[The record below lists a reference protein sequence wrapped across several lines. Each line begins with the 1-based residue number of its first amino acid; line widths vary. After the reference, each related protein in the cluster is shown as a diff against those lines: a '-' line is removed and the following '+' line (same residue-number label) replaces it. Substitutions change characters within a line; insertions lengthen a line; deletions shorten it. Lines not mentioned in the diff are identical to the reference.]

1 MPARLPALLDHA
13 ASLRPG
19 RREFLKTASALA
31 AGLALP
37 SYPAQAAT
45 AESWCA
51 TWGTAPA
58 GPPTASQMQSFS
70 NQTLRLIVCTSIGG
84 KRVRVRLSNTYGTT
98 PLAIGAVWIGLSS
111 ANATLVAGSNRQLS
125 FDGKP
130 GAVIPAG
137 APLLSD
143 PLDMALQPGAIL
155 AVSIYL
161 PGNIQATTVHD
172 AAFQTSYASTAGNYA
187 SATSMP
193 VQRSTWYWPFLSE
206 IDVVASG
213 SSAGATLIAIG
224 DSQTDGMLS
233 TNNANHRWPDYLAR
247 RLQTPAYSGTV
258 PVGVVNR
265 GIAGNCLL
273 LDNPASPLSGHDC
286 MERFDRDV
294 AATAGARWLAVLIGI
309 NDILNTSSP
318 DQALVN
324 SMADG
329 YVQLVSRAR
338 ARGMPTLGATLLPWQ
353 GYTWYSAARE
363 SVRQSVNSW
372 IRTSGAFDAV
382 ADFDAAL
389 RDPSQPT
396 RMLPSLDGGDHLHP
410 NDAGYQA
417 MANAVPMGFFSMS

>member
-1 MPARLPALLDHA
+1 MPAEFCIDADCPV
-13 ASLRPG
+13 RPG
-19 RREFLKTASALA
+19 RRVFLQTASALA
-31 AGLALP
+31 AGLALCP
-37 SYPAQAAT
+37 GTGRAAT
-45 AESWCA
+45 TSESWCA

-84 KRVRVRLSNTYGTT
+84 ARVRVRLSNTFGTT
-98 PLAIGAVWIGLSS
+98 PLTIGAVWIGLSS
-111 ANATLVAGSNRQLS
+111 ANASLVAGSNRQLS

-130 GAVIPAG
+130 GATIPAG

-161 PGNIQATTVHD
+161 PGSVQATTVHD

-187 SATSMP
+187 SSTSMP
-193 VQRSTWYWPFLSE
+193 VQRTMWYWPFLTE
-206 IDVVASG
+206 IDVGAAG
-213 SSAGATLIAIG
+213 GSAGASLITIG
-224 DSQTDGMLS
+224 DSQTDGQGS
-233 TNNANHRWPDYLAR
+233 TMNTNHRWPDYLAR
-247 RLQTPAYSGTV
+247 RLQTPAYPGTV

-265 GIAGNCLL
+265 GIAGNCLM
-273 LDNPASPLSGHDC
+273 LDNPNSPLGGRDC

-318 DQALVN
+318 GQALAD

-329 YVQLVSRAR
+329 YVQLIQRAHT
-338 ARGMPTLGATLLPWQ
+338 RGMLALGATLLPWE
-353 GYTWYSAARE
+353 GYTWYGAGRE

-389 RDPSQPT
+389 RDPNQPT
-396 RMLPSLDGGDHLHP
+396 RLLPSLDCGDHLHP

-417 MANAVPMGFFSMS
+417 MANAVPMAFFTMS